1 MRKKK
6 KKCKCEMIKQIH
18 VHYHH
23 EELKRKEY
31 NKKFGQL
38 IYSIEMKGRSQRE
51 IVLKH
56 PINDF
61 LIISTSPPNQFS
73 FQFPLI

>member
-1 MRKKK
+1 MKT
-6 KKCKCEMIKQIH
+6 
-18 VHYHH
+18 
-23 EELKRKEY
+23 KRKEY

-38 IYSIEMKGRSQRE
+38 IYSIEMKEGASEWERDRE

-73 FQFPLI
+73 FQFPLIWGSN